1 VIDVPPIEM
10 SGWKN
15 APPGSSSTN
24 NSVYGMMT
32 DILLSLDDRYLY
44 FSNWLHGDVRQYD
57 VSDPKKPK
65 LTGQV
70 FVGGVLA
77 NDDDNSIL
85 CDSSVVCMHRAVCF
99 WKFWKYYYSILETT
113 RTVSDKWAQAVW
125 RTTNASIIAGWKA
138 LVRVF

>member
-1 VIDVPPIEM
+1 VIDVPPIEL

-15 APPGSSSTN
+15 VPPGSTN

-99 WKFWKYYYSILETT
+99 WKF
-113 RTVSDKWAQAVW
+113 
-125 RTTNASIIAGWKA
+125 
-138 LVRVF
+138 